1 MQIQKQFGN
10 AASIR
15 KNLNAC
21 LSRLFYF
28 FKQRAKYVERS
39 YEKNRLKIMYKY
51 KMIHMSATE
60 IQKRLGPLE
69 SR

>member
-1 MQIQKQFGN
+1 MQVNIFFLDAKQLNIQMQIQKQFKD

-28 FKQRAKYVERS
+28 FKQKAKYVERS
-39 YEKNRLKIMYKY
+39 CEKKTQEYV
-51 KMIHMSATE
+51 
-60 IQKRLGPLE
+60 
-69 SR
+69 